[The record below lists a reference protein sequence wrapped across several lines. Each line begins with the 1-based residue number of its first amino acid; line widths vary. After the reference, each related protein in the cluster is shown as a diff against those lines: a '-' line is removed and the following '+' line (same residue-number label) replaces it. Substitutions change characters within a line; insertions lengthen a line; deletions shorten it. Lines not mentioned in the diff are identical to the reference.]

1 LKAVLALKKG
11 MMINAGTD
19 TDIDAMTVEAARAKH
34 LEIKNAN
41 KDILQSMV

>member
-1 LKAVLALKKG
+1 MKAVLALKKG

-19 TDIDAMTVEAARAKH
+19 TAIDAMTVDEARAKH

-41 KDILQSMV
+41 KDILLSMV

>member
-1 LKAVLALKKG
+1 

-19 TDIDAMTVEAARAKH
+19 DEIDAMNLEDAKAKL